1 MDARNLEV
9 CIDLPFSTECLIE
22 GGPINWNS
30 LPVLRGK
37 LLARRSTGEGWEA
50 VWRVDRDSRVFSQ
63 LPRGDLWHR
72 ESACVRRIR
81 ILKRLFRTRASLT
94 QPTYNS
100 ADGCNPSFP
109 CISSQDPFPAFCIT
123 ASVTC
128 RFGFPIMKWHD
139 A

>member
-1 MDARNLEV
+1 M
-9 CIDLPFSTECLIE
+9 E
-22 GGPINWNS
+22 GCPINWNS

-81 ILKRLFRTRASLT
+81 ILKRLFRTRASLI

-109 CISSQDPFPAFCIT
+109 CISSQDPFPAFLHYSKRDLSIRISHNEMARCLI
-123 ASVTC
+123 ASG
-128 RFGFPIMKWHD
+128 RQEKISPDILQD
-139 A
+139 